1 MTSDLYLF
9 DRLDIPSSNPVL
21 QEIYVLNSKT
31 SECYLKRKK
40 KRLGEKL
47 EREYEELKGVN
58 LCVLVPVC
66 D

>member
-40 KRLGEKL
+40 KKGFCNCDQIKL
-47 EREYEELKGVN
+47 FR
-58 LCVLVPVC
+58 
-66 D
+66 

>member
-9 DRLDIPSSNPVL
+9 DKLDIPSSNPVL

-40 KRLGEKL
+40 KGFCNCDQIKL
-47 EREYEELKGVN
+47 FR
-58 LCVLVPVC
+58 
-66 D
+66 